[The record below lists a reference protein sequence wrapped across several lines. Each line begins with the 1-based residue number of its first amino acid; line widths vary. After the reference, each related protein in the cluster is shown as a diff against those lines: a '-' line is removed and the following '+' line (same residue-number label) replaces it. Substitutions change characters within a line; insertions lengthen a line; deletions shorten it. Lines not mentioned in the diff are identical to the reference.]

1 VVEREGREERVF
13 SVEREGERE
22 RDRERGRDRGERE
35 ETQEHVSR
43 TCKLLWRAVVPPG
56 DPSQGVAG

>member
-35 ETQEHVSR
+35 ET
-43 TCKLLWRAVVPPG
+43 
-56 DPSQGVAG
+56 